1 MIRNQ
6 NGIRRNGFEKKGGA
20 RTMKQAYIKPKATL
34 ISLFP
39 EDRLCA
45 DGCLRG
51 YGGPGAEEYPQ
62 NTNCTIL
69 FDQGPSES

>member
-1 MIRNQ
+1 
-6 NGIRRNGFEKKGGA
+6 
-20 RTMKQAYIKPKATL
+20 MKQAYIKPKATL